1 MIDLRGIDQCGVAL
15 VAAGGSKTHLA
26 ASNRDDAG

>member
-15 VAAGGSKTHLA
+15 VATEGSKTLFA